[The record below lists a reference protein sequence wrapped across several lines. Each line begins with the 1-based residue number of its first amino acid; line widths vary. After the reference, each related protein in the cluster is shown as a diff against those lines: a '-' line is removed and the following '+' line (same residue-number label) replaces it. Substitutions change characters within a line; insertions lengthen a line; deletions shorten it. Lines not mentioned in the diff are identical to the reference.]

1 MFIFAFDLISLATE
15 SNIDHD
21 VTDTPRK
28 LATPDTSKNNTPY
41 CTPDP
46 EKENQTPIAV
56 GKTPRTPK
64 NLVLQLENSAMMILS
79 YTPVVGPRS
88 KANVAK
94 TPLSSAKKATPGL
107 RSGFLT
113 PKNDNNSTVA
123 TTLNS
128 PNVSKVGNSMYL
140 IDLTTPTSKNSSYV
154 SSRSDQSFSSSAGL
168 IDLTTPPSKKSKTP
182 SSAIA
187 KSSQKGLLRSALKNA
202 SKTPLSALRSRY
214 ATGTPKHVAKILLDD
229 SVSKSPKTPAKSIAT
244 PASGFKSKT
253 RSQMGTPVQNQ
264 TFDSPAAAC
273 SREPQTPQ
281 EKGERGGETE
291 TPKETPVMTTDE
303 LFDTLVGRQSIRK
316 TYSRKSESPKKLP
329 SPLVPAEGSSEL
341 PKTDIDIWVDSVV
354 AAVTS
359 PEPLD
364 AESFMKMPNRTTQ
377 VRSSQYSD
385 ITPHESFTDAH
396 TVAVATE
403 MPTTDESLEKT
414 SLEEVSA
421 IITESE
427 LEMHDKPNPA
437 WTRRSHTPLASKIV
451 RSLGNKRQTIGN
463 FFTNMFGKLT
473 VSPVTRVSIT
483 DENCDEVTE
492 DILDRSAEHES
503 EISEEE
509 YHDSESDQQVDVAGQ
524 SEDIKSSPK
533 LRQSLRDTR
542 KFIGNALTSLNTSK
556 PTLDNSVDVDE
567 SLLLSETYDDNVANH
582 SELVEENYDLT
593 DLSVRPDVSSVATID
608 DHSKPSASARKSA
621 RKVVNPD
628 FRSQISPTGNDDQ
641 PHSPR

>member
-1 MFIFAFDLISLATE
+1 MMFDLISLATE

-21 VTDTPRK
+21 VTGTLRK
-28 LATPDTSKNNTPY
+28 LATPDASKNNTQY
-41 CTPDP
+41 YTPDP
-46 EKENQTPIAV
+46 EKENQTPVAV

-64 NLVLQLENSAMMILS
+64 NLALQLENSAMMILS
-79 YTPVVGPRS
+79 YTPIVGPRS

-113 PKNDNNSTVA
+113 PKNDNISTVA

-128 PNVSKVGNSMYL
+128 PNVSKVGSSMYL

-154 SSRSDQSFSSSAGL
+154 SNRSDQSFSSSAGL
-168 IDLTTPPSKKSKTP
+168 IDLTTPPSQKSKTP

-202 SKTPLSALRSRY
+202 SKTPLSAVRSRY
-214 ATGTPKHVAKILLDD
+214 ATGTPKHVVKALLND

-244 PASGFKSKT
+244 PASGSKSKI
-253 RSQMGTPVQNQ
+253 RSQMGTPVMNK
-264 TFDSPAAAC
+264 TYDSPAAAC

-281 EKGERGGETE
+281 EKGEHGGDTE

-329 SPLVPAEGSSEL
+329 SPLVSSEGPSEL
-341 PKTDIDIWVDSVV
+341 PKTDVDIWVESVM

-377 VRSSQYSD
+377 VRLSQYSD
-385 ITPHESFTDAH
+385 ITPHESFTDVH

-403 MPTTDESLEKT
+403 TPPTESLEKA
-414 SLEEVSA
+414 SPEEVSE

-427 LEMHDKPNPA
+427 LEKHDKPNPA
-437 WTRRSHTPLASKIV
+437 GTRRSHTPLASKIV

-483 DENCDEVTE
+483 DGNCDEVTE
-492 DILDRSAEHES
+492 DILDRSSEHES

-509 YHDSESDQQVDVAGQ
+509 YHDSESDQQVEVAGQ
-524 SEDIKSSPK
+524 SEDINPSPK

-542 KFIGNALTSLNTSK
+542 KFIGNALTSLNLSK
-556 PTLDNSVDVDE
+556 LTMDNSVEIDE
-567 SLLLSETYDDNVANH
+567 SLLLSETYDDNVANQ

-608 DHSKPSASARKSA
+608 DHAKPSTSARKSA
-621 RKVVNPD
+621 RKVVHPD
-628 FRSQISPTGNDDQ
+628 FRLQISPTGNDDQ